1 MIFMDSISTCF
12 SKYIS
17 FSGRARR
24 SEFWWFILFLLVGSF
39 VAGAADAV
47 IFGSNV
53 FMLGGMEFSYSAGYI
68 GNIFV
73 LATFLPAW
81 AVEVRRLHDTGR
93 SGWWLLLWL
102 IPMIGFIILLIWLIG
117 KGDEGDNEYG
127 PDSVV

>member
-1 MIFMDSISTCF
+1 MTFMDSISTCF

-17 FSGRARR
+17 FSGRASR
-24 SEFWWFILFLLVGSF
+24 SEFWWFALFLLVGSF
-39 VAGAADAV
+39 VAGAADSA
-47 IFGSNV
+47 IFGNNV

-68 GNIFV
+68 GNIFA

>member
-1 MIFMDSISTCF
+1 MTFMDSISACF

-17 FSGRARR
+17 FSGRASR
-24 SEFWWFILFLLVGSF
+24 SEFWWFMLFILVGSF
-39 VAGAADAV
+39 VVGAADAV

-68 GNIFV
+68 GNIFA

-117 KGDEGDNEYG
+117 KGDEDDNEYG
-127 PDSVV
+127 PDPVV